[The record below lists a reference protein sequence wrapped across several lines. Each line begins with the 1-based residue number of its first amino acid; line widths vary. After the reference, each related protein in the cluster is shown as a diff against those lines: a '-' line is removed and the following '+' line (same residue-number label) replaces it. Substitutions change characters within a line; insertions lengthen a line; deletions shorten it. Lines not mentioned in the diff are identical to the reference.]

1 MAENSLEGVARIARN
16 AIEEIDR
23 LVRRQSSVASTPN
36 SNASN
41 SSHVLTQPSSV
52 SAPRNAEPQRSAL
65 TELRRRFPTLNSN
78 SSSSSGSGRR
88 YAAVGRPG
96 RNVVVRDLIIV
107 GFQVEKT
114 PLGRHDRL
122 KLEQN
127 GRVVAGFS
135 IDKRWSENV
144 LYDKVKAQFPAD
156 CKELDFE
163 FVKNVG
169 GVLIKPNLATGVKI
183 DANILLRSIASTGCV
198 YVRLFADDLDD
209 ESDLMTNPFDISSG
223 EVSGTALRS
232 LDTAN
237 MEESTERTGRI
248 DLTSDEEGEKEIS
261 DFVEE
266 IIKECEQNQ
275 NTTEILRVAQNRIL
289 TGIPLD
295 ITDAS
300 REITGETNY
309 ILVDRNNI
317 LETGISEISTIT
329 NF

>member
-1 MAENSLEGVARIARN
+1 MVENSLEGVARIARN

-41 SSHVLTQPSSV
+41 SSHVLT
-52 SAPRNAEPQRSAL
+52 NK
-65 TELRRRFPTLNSN
+65 
-78 SSSSSGSGRR
+78 
-88 YAAVGRPG
+88 
-96 RNVVVRDLIIV
+96 I
-107 GFQVEKT
+107 
-114 PLGRHDRL
+114 
-122 KLEQN
+122 
-127 GRVVAGFS
+127 
-135 IDKRWSENV
+135 
-144 LYDKVKAQFPAD
+144 
-156 CKELDFE
+156 
-163 FVKNVG
+163 
-169 GVLIKPNLATGVKI
+169 LIKPNL
-183 DANILLRSIASTGCV
+183 ANILLRSIASIGCV

-209 ESDLMTNPFDISSG
+209 ESDLMTNPFDTSSG

-237 MEESTERTGRI
+237 MEESTEHTGRI
-248 DLTSDEEGEKEIS
+248 DLTSEEEGEKDIS

-266 IIKECEQNQ
+266 IIKECQQNQ

-289 TGIPLD
+289 TGRPLD
-295 ITDAS
+295 ITDTS

-329 NF
+329 NFRLPIEVNFIGEAARDYGGPRRDVFRLVLIHIKETLFDGGLRPDLAEQYMPVGIIMGLSVLQNGKIPKFMGEEIRVTLFGGMAE